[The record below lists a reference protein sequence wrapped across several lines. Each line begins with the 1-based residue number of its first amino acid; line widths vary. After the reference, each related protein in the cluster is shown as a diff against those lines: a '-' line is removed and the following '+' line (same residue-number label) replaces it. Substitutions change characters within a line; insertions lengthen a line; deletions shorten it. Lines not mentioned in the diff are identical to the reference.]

1 MRKLDAAG
9 ELIVG
14 ELALDA
20 LRPRS
25 APAPA
30 ALSRYPSVRRD
41 LAMIVANVVDF
52 EQVRAAVATLAFT
65 SLRELRLFDV
75 YQGQG
80 VPEGSKSLA
89 IGLIFQEDSRTLAEG
104 EVDAWV
110 DAIRQ
115 RLTASV
121 GATWRG

>member
-1 MRKLDAAG
+1 MRAFCGATATATP
-9 ELIVG
+9 VT
-14 ELALDA
+14 
-20 LRPRS
+20 R

-41 LAMIVANVVDF
+41 LAMIIADTVDF
-52 EQVRAAVATLAFT
+52 AEVRGEVAALSLT

-75 YQGQG
+75 YRGQG
-80 VPEGSKSLA
+80 VPDGSKSLA